1 MSKLAFKKINHRVF
15 VYTALAFILVLS
27 VILAVQV
34 FFFEDWYYDAK
45 INQMIENI
53 ETYSQVLESA
63 DTGYEDIYQETEA
76 FQENNSAEVRIN
88 EMTLNEADNEGLE
101 YFKDMVSN
109 YNMTIIGPDNEYYYM
124 FFDVFEEEVDES
136 MGGLRLGDAL
146 FVYGFLF
153 DDTVYPIVIND
164 TEVVDPYFLEELY
177 EYLPENTESGSF
189 ELPDFEDGFDAN
201 FFEAN
206 GEILEFLIEEE
217 GVVEINGEF
226 ILLEK
231 ERFSVDGM
239 VEVINEDLFDY
250 YDQSERVEVNESLS
264 YFAYQKPFT
273 NVNNVV
279 FEKNLD
285 IYGTNPTTI
294 YIEVS
299 LQNMY
304 EMISFMMPFYVAFFI
319 IALVMALIVAW
330 IISRGISRPIIALD
344 EKAKAMANMDFD
356 TSIDVESSDELGT
369 LAASINMMSRQLST
383 TLEDLQK
390 TNQSLYTEIEK
401 ERGQEAARREFI
413 SSVSHDLKTPIG
425 IASGYLEAIQDGIRE
440 DLKDKYLDISIKELA
455 RMNKIVL
462 DMLEVVRLEDT
473 NLDLEMEKQEIMTVV
488 RETAAYFSIMAKDKD
503 MSISLP
509 DVSSCL
515 AVAENRSFKSVMM
528 NILSNAIHYGL
539 PESIII
545 VDVEEIGHEVM
556 VKVINR
562 VEPGLILDKDKI
574 WNKFY
579 TKDESRNRKTSGTG
593 LGLTIVKNV
602 LDKYGSDFDV
612 IAKDGYFEFRFLL
625 STDLEVKE

>member
-473 NLDLEMEKQEIMTVV
+473 NLDLKMEKQEIMTVV